1 MKMLMEFGEPKNAR
15 VGAPSNG
22 SYHSTVG
29 RVTPT
34 NAWWDDSK
42 PNKRLYGSNGEILID
57 IPGRQIGFKKR

>member
-1 MKMLMEFGEPKNAR
+1 MMLMEFSDPQNSR

-22 SYHSTVG
+22 MNHSTVG

-42 PNKRLYGSNGEILID
+42 PNKRLYGSKGEVLID
-57 IPGRQIGFKKR
+57 IPSREIGFKKR